1 MIIGLTGLIGSG
13 KTTVANYFAK
23 YGIRIIDTD
32 AITHDITNND
42 VTVLAELRSVFG
54 EHIFNESG
62 KLNRTNLRI
71 EVFSDE
77 NKRLKLEAILHP
89 KILQIVQDM
98 LNVTVSS
105 SYTILAVPLLFRSP
119 KYLSLVDRT
128 LFIDSDYDIILTRL
142 YSRSGLSK
150 ADVDG
155 ILMRQVARDE
165 QIKLADY
172 VITNNSDLSSVETQV
187 AILHAKYL
195 NQEQI
200 K

>member
-13 KTTVANYFAK
+13 KTTVANCFAK

-32 AITHDITNND
+32 AIAHDITNND

-62 KLNRTNLRI
+62 QLNRTSLRI
-71 EVFSDE
+71 EVFSNE
-77 NKRLKLEAILHP
+77 TQRLKLEAILHP
-89 KILQIVQDM
+89 KILQTVQDL
-98 LNVTVSS
+98 LNVTTSS

-128 LFIDSDYDIILTRL
+128 LFIDSDYDFILTRL

-150 ADVDG
+150 AEVDA
-155 ILMRQVARDE
+155 ILMRQVAGDE
-165 QIKLADY
+165 QIKLADD

-195 NQEQI
+195 NQE
-200 K
+200 

>member
-13 KTTVANYFAK
+13 KTTVANCFAK

-32 AITHDITNND
+32 TIAHDITNND
-42 VTVLAELRSVFG
+42 VTVLSELRNVFG

-62 KLNRTNLRI
+62 QLNRASLRI
-71 EVFSDE
+71 KVFSDE
-77 NKRLKLEAILHP
+77 NKRLKLEGILHP
-89 KILQIVQDM
+89 KILQIVQDL
-98 LNVTVSS
+98 LNVTTSS

-128 LFIDSDYDIILTRL
+128 LFVDSDYGIILTRL

-150 ADVDG
+150 SEVDG

-165 QIKLADY
+165 QIKLADD

-187 AILHAKYL
+187 AMLHAKYL
-195 NQEQI
+195 NQE
-200 K
+200 